1 MKKLLL
7 LWLMCVM
14 STVCTVAQRT
24 YTFKAGMLNVDGLP
38 EFINEGAALENGSR
52 IASEYIANSG
62 WDIVA
67 FAEDFNFHDALI
79 SSAQTYYNFGQH
91 TGTITVG
98 AIFRANCDG
107 LGIACSKWLTFPGAG
122 TVGTRVNWTASN
134 GWLTNGADANVTKG
148 FRLYTITFS
157 EGIAVDVYVLHMDAD
172 TDAADIEA
180 RESQLKQLATYIKEH
195 HNNRPVIVIGDTNC
209 RYTRDRVKELFVD
222 PINADSRF
230 TLKDAWVE
238 LIHNGE
244 YPVYPSE
251 SMMTHTY
258 GNQKGEV
265 VDKVFYINSTET
277 DIILTAN
284 NYWNDAASL
293 TISDHTPVM
302 VNFTIE
308 DPNGTPVDNTLP
320 GPDGEVVET
329 WNDAAPSAPTTDITG
344 KEYYLR
350 NVYSG
355 LFF

>member
-91 TGTITVG
+91 TGTITAS

-134 GWLTNGADANVTKG
+134 GWLTN
-148 FRLYTITFS
+148 
-157 EGIAVDVYVLHMDAD
+157 
-172 TDAADIEA
+172 
-180 RESQLKQLATYIKEH
+180 
-195 HNNRPVIVIGDTNC
+195 
-209 RYTRDRVKELFVD
+209 
-222 PINADSRF
+222 
-230 TLKDAWVE
+230 
-238 LIHNGE
+238 
-244 YPVYPSE
+244 
-251 SMMTHTY
+251 
-258 GNQKGEV
+258 
-265 VDKVFYINSTET
+265 
-277 DIILTAN
+277 
-284 NYWNDAASL
+284 
-293 TISDHTPVM
+293 
-302 VNFTIE
+302 
-308 DPNGTPVDNTLP
+308 
-320 GPDGEVVET
+320 
-329 WNDAAPSAPTTDITG
+329 
-344 KEYYLR
+344 
-350 NVYSG
+350 
-355 LFF
+355 